1 MGGQFRS
8 GPLSRRELP
17 APDLGHVAYIG
28 LMPQHSS
35 ASRRHR
41 MTVALFAA
49 ALLAAAPACAAG
61 HSPNSSAPAA
71 PQSDAGFAP
80 AAPVPE
86 AGPGMKNAP
95 IPAEVKR
102 DIVKTASM
110 SITASN
116 PAAVADKAVSLATDA
131 GGRVDSR
138 SEDAGSSSG
147 RAHISLALRVPAAKL
162 EGTLDEFKKLGT
174 VQTVE
179 VRADDVTS
187 QRVDLDARI
196 KALQTSV
203 DRLLGIMRDAK
214 DPEALIQAE
223 NALSQRQADLDS
235 LRAQRTQLGD
245 QIDYSTVNLDI
256 TAEQIGGPAPQY
268 RGFWGQVERGWHG
281 LVSMASGAVM
291 LFGLLLPW
299 LAAVV
304 IAAVI
309 VVAVVRLT
317 RSRPR
322 QTSAAGQAGGQDGQ
336 LQGQGGATDENEDS
350 EGDPVSRPGS

>member
-1 MGGQFRS
+1 M
-8 GPLSRRELP
+8 
-17 APDLGHVAYIG
+17 
-28 LMPQHSS
+28 
-35 ASRRHR
+35 
-41 MTVALFAA
+41 
-49 ALLAAAPACAAG
+49 LAAAPACAAG
-61 HSPNSSAPAA
+61 QHSSSSSAPAA

-80 AAPVPE
+80 AAPAPE

-95 IPAEVKR
+95 VPTEVKR

-110 SITASN
+110 SITTGN
-116 PAAVADKAVSLATDA
+116 PAAVADKAVSLATEA
-131 GGRVDSR
+131 GGRIDSR

-256 TAEQIGGPAPQY
+256 TAEQIGGPTPQY

-281 LVSMASGAVM
+281 MVSVASGAVM
-291 LFGLLLPW
+291 LFGLFLPW
-299 LAAVV
+299 LAVVV

-309 VVAVVRLT
+309 IVAVVRLT
-317 RSRPR
+317 RSRTGQP
-322 QTSAAGQAGGQDGQ
+322 SAPGQAGGQDRE
-336 LQGQGGATDENEDS
+336 LQRQGTAADHDEDG
-350 EGDPVSRPGS
+350 EGDPVPPAGP